1 MEFLLTYSWA
11 IAIMTGVLAV
21 LFYLGVFDYRLISPT
36 GCELQGGFSCNAF
49 KITSD
54 GTLNLDLVQTTGHTL
69 YISQVACTA
78 ATTQTYTTVNS
89 RIYNGDKLRVNV
101 TCYKADGT
109 VPVADDLYTGTLYF
123 RYVDEDTNINRS
135 MIGKLSARVEQ

>member
-21 LFYLGVFDYRLISPT
+21 LFYLGVFDYRLVSPT

-49 KITSD
+49 KIDSS

-69 YISQVACTA
+69 YIQNVSCCANGTPSYTA
-78 ATTQTYTTVNS
+78 VNNRS
-89 RIYNGDKLRVNV
+89 YSGDKLRINV
-101 TCYKADGT
+101 PCFKADGT
-109 VPVADDLYTGTLYF
+109 APATDDLYTGTLYF
-123 RYVDEDTNINRS
+123 RYMDEDTNIQRS
-135 MIGKLSARVEQ
+135 MQGKISARVEQ